1 MMKVSITAVFAVVL
15 LCSVTAKAQ
24 QSASDGAPASLLDN
38 SSLPLTFNATTL
50 EGGDEQV
57 CPPQEQLEIARAEI
71 YEDVQVH
78 IRNSLGETRSSN
90 HSSCVTTLAE
100 CSRCNMVGNRDADA

>member
-71 YEDVQVH
+71 YEDVRVH
-78 IRNSLGETRSSN
+78 IRNGVGERSYRTL
-90 HSSCVTTLAE
+90 SSVA
-100 CSRCNMVGNRDADA
+100 CNCTHVD

>member
-50 EGGDEQV
+50 EGDEQV

-71 YEDVQVH
+71 YEDV
-78 IRNSLGETRSSN
+78 
-90 HSSCVTTLAE
+90 
-100 CSRCNMVGNRDADA
+100 